1 MTTYSLLCPTRS
13 RATRAVDFA
22 ESAIRTAKHPER
34 LELLFYLDDNDPE
47 LQSYYKGMDALKGR
61 LVEAG
66 NIQIT
71 EGPEVGV
78 PRATNVLANKSKSEI
93 IMYTS
98 DDQVYIDHGWDSRLD
113 KEVAKYPDRIFC
125 IWFNDGWE
133 SEKFC
138 TFPIVSRQWI
148 ETLGYFLFPFFEHFF
163 TDTWIWM
170 LAKSVD
176 RAIYIPD
183 VLIEHRHW
191 KIGKSEKD
199 ETYERNATF
208 NGDSRHAR
216 DWAVID
222 QFECYFLADVKLLQ
236 NSIR

>member
-13 RATRAVDFA
+13 RAARAVEFA
-22 ESAIRTAKHPER
+22 ESALRTAKHPER

-47 LQSYYKGMDALKGR
+47 LESYYSGVDALKLR
-61 LVEAG
+61 LAGAG
-66 NIQIT
+66 NIQII

-78 PRATNVLANKSKSEI
+78 PRATNALAYKSKSEI

-113 KEVAKYPDRIFC
+113 QEVAKYPDRIFC

-133 SEKFC
+133 SENFC
-138 TFPIVSRQWI
+138 TFPIVSRKRI
-148 ETLGYFLFPFFEHFF
+148 EILGYFLFPFFEHFF

-176 RAIYIPD
+176 RAIYIPE
-183 VLIEHRHW
+183 VLVEHRHW

-199 ETYERNATF
+199 KTYERNATF
-208 NGDSRHAR
+208 EEDSRHSR
-216 DWAVID
+216 DRAVID
-222 QFECYFLADVKLLQ
+222 QFERYFLADVKLLQ
-236 NSIR
+236 NSMN